1 MVMKNVQ
8 VKVDLT
14 EINSKMVTK
23 KGEEKGEGTNNAEI
37 IHSQPSSSL
46 LLQLKPEE
54 SEGVETLRSKVRH
67 K

>member
-14 EINSKMVTK
+14 EVNSKMVKK
-23 KGEEKGEGTNNAEI
+23 KGEEGVEGTNNANI

-46 LLQLKPEE
+46 PLEPEE
-54 SEGVETLRSKVRH
+54 SGKMGTLRSKVRH
-67 K
+67 KW